1 MSKAAVA
8 VYYATITTIIAG
20 IIALTL
26 YAGLTR
32 NSSRDWFPDDR
43 QRVMGTEYGESGMTG
58 AAGTSFQVR
67 SSCRRLPERHEKGI
81 RNGKNSKIDCHNR
94 RKSTSGGLYRIG
106 LSTS

>member
-32 NSSRDWFPDDR
+32 TSSRDWFPDDR
-43 QRVMGTEYGESGMTG
+43 PRVMGTEYGESGMTG
-58 AAGTSFQVR
+58 AAGSGDEL
-67 SSCRRLPERHEKGI
+67 S
-81 RNGKNSKIDCHNR
+81 SKIVLPPL
-94 RKSTSGGLYRIG
+94 TGAA
-106 LSTS
+106 

>member
-43 QRVMGTEYGESGMTG
+43 QRVMGTEYG
-58 AAGTSFQVR
+58 GT
-67 SSCRRLPERHEKGI
+67 
-81 RNGKNSKIDCHNR
+81 
-94 RKSTSGGLYRIG
+94 
-106 LSTS
+106 

>member
-43 QRVMGTEYGESGMTG
+43 QRVMGVEYDESGMTG
-58 AAGTSFQVR
+58 AAGSGDEL
-67 SSCRRLPERHEKGI
+67 SSKSVLPPLTGAA
-81 RNGKNSKIDCHNR
+81 
-94 RKSTSGGLYRIG
+94 
-106 LSTS
+106 